1 MTERDYC
8 KVGHAPSAVSACMCN
23 LVALKRLHLAA
34 GGLSQIS
41 FG

>member
-1 MTERDYC
+1 MHDCFRMR
-8 KVGHAPSAVSACMCN
+8 HAVFAISACMCN